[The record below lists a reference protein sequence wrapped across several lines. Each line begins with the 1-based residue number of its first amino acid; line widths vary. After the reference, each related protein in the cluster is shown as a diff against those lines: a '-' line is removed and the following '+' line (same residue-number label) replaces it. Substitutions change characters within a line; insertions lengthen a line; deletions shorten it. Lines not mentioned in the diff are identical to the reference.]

1 MKISKNFFNFISTR
15 LNGTF
20 MRLQYAVPGNVTKQS
35 SSFTV
40 FRFEL
45 DVLAT
50 LAISPEVAP
59 ASGLCSDL
67 TSSGLHISV
76 RLNWSFIIAECVVK
90 TTLGRSG
97 VIMSDRDCCYLQQL
111 SSNNDTTTSMGV

>member
-59 ASGLCSDL
+59 ASGLRSDL
-67 TSSGLHISV
+67 TSAGLYVS
-76 RLNWSFIIAECVVK
+76 
-90 TTLGRSG
+90 TG
-97 VIMSDRDCCYLQQL
+97 VLLLQEMSLKQL
-111 SSNNDTTTSMGV
+111 

>member
-35 SSFTV
+35 PSFTV

-45 DVLAT
+45 DV

-67 TSSGLHISV
+67 TSAGLHISV
-76 RLNWSFIIAECVVK
+76 RLNWSFIIAGNVK

-97 VIMSDRDCCYLQQL
+97 G
-111 SSNNDTTTSMGV
+111 NNE

>member
-35 SSFTV
+35 PSFTV

-45 DVLAT
+45 DVLAKTT

-67 TSSGLHISV
+67 TSAGLHISV
-76 RLNWSFIIAECVVK
+76 RLNWSFIIAGNVVK

-97 VIMSDRDCCYLQQL
+97 G
-111 SSNNDTTTSMGV
+111 NNE